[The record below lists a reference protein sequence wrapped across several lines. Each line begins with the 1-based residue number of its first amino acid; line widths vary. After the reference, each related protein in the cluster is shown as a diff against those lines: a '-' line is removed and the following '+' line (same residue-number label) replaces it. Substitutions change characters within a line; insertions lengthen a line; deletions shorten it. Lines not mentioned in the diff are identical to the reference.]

1 MRILLTSDVYKPT
14 TNGVVT
20 SLVNL
25 QQGLTQLGH
34 EVRILTLSESHTTYY
49 KDGVWY
55 LSSLNSSTIYRGTR
69 VRGTLARGPLKDLI
83 NWRPEVVHSQSEF
96 STFPLARR
104 IAHAVGAPLV
114 HTYHTLYEDYTTY
127 FFPNERMGRA
137 LAQLFTRRILAKTD
151 AVIAPTS
158 KIERLLRSYGV
169 NKLIKVIPSG
179 IGLSR
184 FAPTGVEDAT
194 RSLRKQLG
202 IPKDNQVIVYVGRL
216 AKEKNIDELISN
228 FSTIANNNRML
239 LLVGDGPERPMLEEQ
254 VRTLGLGKHV
264 IFAGMQKQEDIPS
277 FYRLGTVFCSA
288 STSETQGLTYVE
300 ALASG
305 IPVLCRKDDCLDDL
319 VRDGV
324 NGWQYR
330 TQTEYRQHLERLL
343 ADQEFQQ
350 WLSVEALSSSTR
362 YDRMVFAQSVAA
374 VYEALVNGRAN
385 LSRISA

>member
-1 MRILLTSDVYKPT
+1 MKILLTSDVYKPT

-55 LSSLNSSTIYRGTR
+55 LSSLNSGTIYPGTR
-69 VRGTLARGPLKDLI
+69 VRDTLARKPLKDLI
-83 NWRPEVVHSQSEF
+83 NWRPEVVHSQNEF
-96 STFPLARR
+96 STFPLAKR

-127 FFPNERMGRA
+127 FSPNERMGRV

-169 NKLIKVIPSG
+169 EKPIEVIPSG
-179 IGLSR
+179 IDLSR
-184 FAPTGVEDAT
+184 FAPADGQDANQ
-194 RSLRKQLG
+194 LRARLG
-202 IPKDNQVIVYVGRL
+202 IAQDTQVIVYVGRL
-216 AKEKNIDELISN
+216 AKEKNIDELIDN
-228 FSTIANNNRML
+228 FSATADDKSTL
-239 LLVGDGPERPMLEEQ
+239 LLVGDGPQRPLLEEQ
-254 VRTLGLGKHV
+254 VKSLGLGKRV
-264 IFAGMQKQEDIPS
+264 IFAGMQKQEDIPA

-300 ALASG
+300 ALAAG
-305 IPVLCRKDDCLDDL
+305 IPVLCRADDCLDDL
-319 VRDGV
+319 VQDGI
-324 NGWQYR
+324 NGWQYH
-330 TQTEYRQHLERLL
+330 TKEEYRDHLERLL
-343 ADQEFQQ
+343 ADKALQDR
-350 WLSVEALSSSTR
+350 LSSDALRSSSR
-362 YDRMVFAQSVAA
+362 YDRIAFAQSVAD
-374 VYEALVNGRAN
+374 VYESLVAERAS
-385 LSRISA
+385 LGRISA